1 MEKRGVSD
9 VITTVLIILLVLAA
23 VAIIGGIILKN
34 LGDASE
40 KIEAGFNTVS
50 LSVPLQS
57 VKVDPAIGL
66 INLNV
71 QRNAGQG
78 NVKAFNVILED
89 SSGQR
94 KVIRVDQ
101 PIAELETKSV
111 NVRYSG
117 LIDVKKISV
126 SPIIQTSKG
135 SEFQAEILTTTQLSG
150 SEPIAIPQG
159 IVGYWKFDE
168 ASGTTASDSSGNSQ
182 TAALVSSGELVKDGG
197 AELNNKDYNWV
208 NWDGVSSDKFFGNYS
223 FTYMRDTTT
232 TIFSN
237 EFIPI
242 EVTNEYNLSGRFKDI
257 KGYDKYKI
265 YFGYKTFDENK
276 IAFRPQDVDVVL
288 GTETKLVKDAKIGD
302 TAVYIEDNKNWVV
315 LLSSGNPY
323 AVVAF
328 NVDDSGGYTDLP
340 NRDWQS
346 YISKIEDES
355 GVWKVMLTKPLS
367 KSYNMGTK
375 IREQKSGGTY
385 MYEAAAY
392 NIVKNNWM
400 EYSAKTKGESLHS
413 TIKGQWRPGTKYVQ
427 LIILP
432 NYDRVVGDQLF
443 GDEISVRSAPASYTG
458 PLQIAGKIGKAL
470 QFDGY
475 DDYAEITDSDNL
487 DLTDKFTIA
496 FWVKRESGTGLG
508 VISKDG
514 GGDTTGAYN
523 IYITSNGNVQY
534 EVNNRAT
541 ISSTATIPID
551 QWYYVAVTF
560 DNSLPDKKLKI
571 YINGVEAGSGNPV
584 QPSVLDTDL
593 LVGKRGIGAYFKGTI
608 DELTIYKKT
617 LSGEEVSGL
626 YTLT

>member
-276 IAFRPQDVDVVL
+276 IEIRPQDVDVVL

-367 KSYNMGTK
+367 KSYNIGTK
-375 IREQKSGGTY
+375 IR
-385 MYEAAAY
+385 
-392 NIVKNNWM
+392 
-400 EYSAKTKGESLHS
+400 
-413 TIKGQWRPGTKYVQ
+413 
-427 LIILP
+427 
-432 NYDRVVGDQLF
+432 
-443 GDEISVRSAPASYTG
+443 
-458 PLQIAGKIGKAL
+458 
-470 QFDGY
+470 
-475 DDYAEITDSDNL
+475 
-487 DLTDKFTIA
+487 
-496 FWVKRESGTGLG
+496 
-508 VISKDG
+508 
-514 GGDTTGAYN
+514 
-523 IYITSNGNVQY
+523 
-534 EVNNRAT
+534 
-541 ISSTATIPID
+541 
-551 QWYYVAVTF
+551 
-560 DNSLPDKKLKI
+560 
-571 YINGVEAGSGNPV
+571 
-584 QPSVLDTDL
+584 
-593 LVGKRGIGAYFKGTI
+593 
-608 DELTIYKKT
+608 
-617 LSGEEVSGL
+617 
-626 YTLT
+626 